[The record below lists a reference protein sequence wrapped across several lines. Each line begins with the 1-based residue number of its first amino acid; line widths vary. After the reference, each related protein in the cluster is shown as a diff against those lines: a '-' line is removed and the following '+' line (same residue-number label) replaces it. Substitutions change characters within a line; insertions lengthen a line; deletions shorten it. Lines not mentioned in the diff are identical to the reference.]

1 MIHITGP
8 KYKKME
14 DGLYVQNVT
23 LEDQGEYSCKAYQ
36 VSASTSKNVERTV
49 TLKVKREY
57 G

>member
-1 MIHITGP
+1 MINITGT

-14 DGLYVQNVT
+14 DGLYVQNIT
-23 LEDQGEYSCKAYQ
+23 LEDGGEYSCKAYQ
-36 VSASTSKNVERTV
+36 VSTSTSSIVERTV